1 MSRFQLCINL
11 LLLCLFFL
19 FAPCI
24 YTYRLT
30 GHCKPHKQPQLLQ
43 AQQQHT
49 RLFLRV
55 DEEDDFGL
63 GSDDDFDDEF
73 NERVAEKSRAR
84 FSSNSNDNNKR
95 KGGSKGKGGSEN
107 RNRPQR
113 AIFSGLRNREGLT
126 RAVAAGLFIGGIG
139 AGIAIDSAINTN
151 PKDLAS
157 RDAIDRNAPNPKIC
171 SAMGSSAMVL
181 DQRVFITFNP
191 FNIYVTQADTKPGCV
206 LRQSNV
212 VNLLQKE
219 RQLVSDEEMELCKI
233 SYNTWAYVG
242 DINNK
247 PQLNCVYQ
255 SDDAQNEFLS
265 NPKIGLGE
273 DVYDD
278 DVAAAQMKPDTMGKN
293 IKNSRKSL
301 KEMND
306 EMQKR
311 IQREQQQKK

>member
-73 NERVAEKSRAR
+73 NERVAEKPRAR
-84 FSSNSNDNNKR
+84 FSLNSNDNNKR

-126 RAVAAGLFIGGIG
+126 RAVAAGLFI
-139 AGIAIDSAINTN
+139 
-151 PKDLAS
+151 
-157 RDAIDRNAPNPKIC
+157 
-171 SAMGSSAMVL
+171 
-181 DQRVFITFNP
+181 
-191 FNIYVTQADTKPGCV
+191 
-206 LRQSNV
+206 LR
-212 VNLLQKE
+212 
-219 RQLVSDEEMELCKI
+219 
-233 SYNTWAYVG
+233 
-242 DINNK
+242 
-247 PQLNCVYQ
+247 
-255 SDDAQNEFLS
+255 
-265 NPKIGLGE
+265 
-273 DVYDD
+273 
-278 DVAAAQMKPDTMGKN
+278 
-293 IKNSRKSL
+293 
-301 KEMND
+301 
-306 EMQKR
+306 
-311 IQREQQQKK
+311 